1 MKWKALRPYVIS
13 VVLVLAASG
22 IVGWITSEAMP
33 AYEAVLKSPLTP
45 PSSVFPIVWTVL
57 YILMGIG
64 AAMVWQSSD
73 PGRTHALKIYAV
85 QLIFNLFW
93 SILFFNLQM
102 YGLAFFW
109 LLFLL
114 MLIILMIVSFRQVSP
129 TAAILQVPYLIWV
142 SFAGYLSYWVWVLN

>member
-22 IVGWITSEAMP
+22 IVGWITSEAMA
-33 AYEAVLKSPLTP
+33 AYEAVSKSPLTP

-64 AAMVWQSSD
+64 AAMVWRSD
-73 PGRTHALKIYAV
+73 APGRTRALKIYAV
-85 QLIFNLFW
+85 QLIVNLFW

-114 MLIILMIVSFRQVSP
+114 VLIVLMIVSFWRVSP
-129 TAAILQVPYLIWV
+129 TAAMLQIPYLIWV
-142 SFAGYLSYWVWVLN
+142 SFAGYLAYSVWVLN

>member
-1 MKWKALRPYVIS
+1 MAGTAARPAIIAVG
-13 VVLVLAASG
+13 LVLAGSG
-22 IVGWITSEAMP
+22 IVGWINSEAMV
-33 AYEAVLKSPLTP
+33 AYEAVSKSPLTP

-64 AAMVWQSSD
+64 AAMVWRSD
-73 PGRTHALKIYAV
+73 APGRTSALKIYAI
-85 QLIFNLFW
+85 QLIFNLIW

-114 MLIILMIVSFRQVSP
+114 MLIVLMIISFWRVNP
-129 TAAILQVPYLIWV
+129 TAAILQIPYLIWV
-142 SFAGYLSYWVWVLN
+142 SFAGYLAYCVWVLN